1 MALNATLFKTT
12 LDISDIRRHYYQTH
26 QFTVARHPS
35 ETDERMMLRILAFAL
50 FAEEHLEFTK
60 GLSTDDEPDLWLKSL
75 TGEIDLWIE
84 LGLPSEKRMRKA
96 RGIAKQ
102 VLLLIYGG
110 RTAQMWWDE
119 HGGKISRYGNVR
131 VIEVNTEDSAVLT
144 AMAQRTMKLQCTI
157 DEGSLWFSDAT
168 SNVDIQLITRC

>member
-12 LDISDIRRHYYQTH
+12 LDISDMRRHYYQRH

-50 FAEEHLEFTK
+50 YADEHLEFTK

-75 TGEIDLWIE
+75 TGEIDIWIE
-84 LGLPSEKRMRKA
+84 MGLPSEKRIRKA

-102 VLLLIYGG
+102 VVIFIYGG
-110 RTAQMWWDE
+110 RTAEMWWEE
-119 HGGKISRYGNVR
+119 HRNKIIQHGNVKI
-131 VIEVNTEDSAVLT
+131 IEVSLDDST
-144 AMAQRTMKLQCTI
+144 ALKNIAQRTMKLQCTI
-157 DEGSLWFSDAT
+157 DEDSLWLSDAE
-168 SNVDIQLITRC
+168 NNLEIKLLEHC

>member
-50 FAEEHLEFTK
+50 YAEEHLEFTK
-60 GLSTDDEPDLWLKSL
+60 GLSTDNEPDLWLKSL

-84 LGLPSEKRMRKA
+84 LGLPSEKRVRKA
-96 RGIAKQ
+96 RAIAKQ
-102 VLLLIYGG
+102 VVILIYGG

-119 HGGKISRYGNVR
+119 HGSKIKQYGNIR
-131 VIEVNTEDSAVLT
+131 IIEVSIEDSAILT
-144 AMAQRTMKLQCTI
+144 AMAQRSMKLQCTL
-157 DEGSLWFSDAT
+157 DEDSLWFSDAN
-168 SNVDIQLITRC
+168 SNVDLKLIHHC

>member
-12 LDISDIRRHYYQTH
+12 LDISDMRRHYYQRH

-50 FAEEHLEFTK
+50 YADEHLEFTK

-84 LGLPSEKRMRKA
+84 MGLPSEKRVRKA

-102 VLLLIYGG
+102 VIIFIYGG
-110 RTAQMWWDE
+110 RTAEMWWEE
-119 HGGKISRYGNVR
+119 HRSKIIQHGNVKI
-131 VIEVNTEDSAVLT
+131 IEVSLDDSAALKNI
-144 AMAQRTMKLQCTI
+144 AQRTMKLQCTI
-157 DEGSLWFSDAT
+157 DEDSLWCSDAE
-168 SNVDIQLITRC
+168 NNIEIKLREHC